1 MLTVG
6 KLVSPSLLSPSTTT
20 LAKIKSLV
28 FTVLD
33 LIKPSD
39 YQNTWSR
46 ATISRISWV
55 SCHLFKPAKNT

>member
-6 KLVSPSLLSPSTTT
+6 KLVSPSLLLPSTTT

-28 FTVLD
+28 CTVLD

-39 YQNTWSR
+39 YQNTWGR

-55 SCHLFKPAKNT
+55 SCHLFTPAKNT